1 MSISDKKFSPKIL
14 IVLLFQLCI
23 LTFSVF
29 VITNNLSIFY
39 DEGEGSFIQK
49 ESVNSAY
56 VTHAPILILSD
67 ADFAPFPGAGTPGDP
82 KIIENYEI
90 ITDSN
95 SLLYIRDT
103 TLHFIIRN
111 NHFKYTTAYDMDG
124 IGLHNVKNGVI
135 ENNLIE
141 HAQHGIFLI
150 DSENVSIYNNQ
161 IDNSYASGIRL
172 LTIDGKV
179 NVTYNTIDNV
189 GYHGNGI
196 WLDQHCQQLII
207 EHNTV
212 FNIPFGNGIFIDG
225 RNWTTPVDP
234 YPIPP
239 PPAPNYQREHDIS
252 HNEIYDC
259 ENGIMFFVA
268 NNTLE
273 YEFSGN
279 SIFDNYLH
287 DNSQDGFCTNHHFQ
301 IEFYNNILSNNGLR
315 GAYFDDGLHNT
326 QIINNTFTDNEYGI
340 SINSIDYNIQHND
353 FINNTFLSN
362 DYGLSFEGAAIM
374 NLISNNR
381 IENGDDS
388 LDFHNYAGQNNI
400 TFNTIR
406 ENTNGILFHSDGTEN
421 NVSKNNIISS
431 SLYGLYFESDT
442 SNCSIHWNTFIGN
455 NEGLGTQVY
464 DNGTL
469 NQIIYN
475 YYDDWT
481 EPDDNSDGYVDFPY
495 IIDGEV
501 GNSDPYPLADPATI
515 VDEHYLTQVYLLSPN
530 GGEMINDSTLIRWT
544 KTFDSWFFIVT
555 YSVSYSSNGGV
566 DWVLIASELDNTSYL
581 WNTVNVPK
589 SSTYL
594 IRVNATSKG
603 NLENYD
609 ESNGYFTLQPH
620 TITPPTILAPN
631 GGEVVND
638 STLISWTESI
648 DSWDY
653 DLSYSIEISSDG
665 GTIWQ
670 ELVSGLEETSYLWDT
685 VNVPKGTYLVR
696 INASSEDGLISSD
709 ESDGFFT
716 LQEHTLSLPTV
727 LTPNGGELINDSIL
741 ISWTKSFDSWG
752 YDISY
757 SVEVSSN
764 GGSSWTEIA
773 FGLNETSYLWNTVN
787 ALKSSTYLI
796 RINAT
801 SEDGLISTEES
812 DATFTLQAHTLSIP
826 TIMYP
831 SGGET
836 LVGVIPINWEECIDS
851 WCCSISYSVY
861 YSADNGV
868 NWVQLA
874 TGLTQLSY
882 SWNTESVDDGDE
894 YVVKVTSNGGYNMQQ
909 EFVSGVFSIDNV
921 KNGKNGPD
929 PLILSLII
937 GGIVGGVVVAGGGTY
952 YVMRRRSTKR
962 VPPEN

>member
-1 MSISDKKFSPKIL
+1 
-14 IVLLFQLCI
+14 
-23 LTFSVF
+23 
-29 VITNNLSIFY
+29 
-39 DEGEGSFIQK
+39 
-49 ESVNSAY
+49 
-56 VTHAPILILSD
+56 
-67 ADFAPFPGAGTPGDP
+67 
-82 KIIENYEI
+82 
-90 ITDSN
+90 
-95 SLLYIRDT
+95 
-103 TLHFIIRN
+103 
-111 NHFKYTTAYDMDG
+111 
-124 IGLHNVKNGVI
+124 
-135 ENNLIE
+135 
-141 HAQHGIFLI
+141 
-150 DSENVSIYNNQ
+150 
-161 IDNSYASGIRL
+161 
-172 LTIDGKV
+172 
-179 NVTYNTIDNV
+179 
-189 GYHGNGI
+189 
-196 WLDQHCQQLII
+196 
-207 EHNTV
+207 
-212 FNIPFGNGIFIDG
+212 
-225 RNWTTPVDP
+225 
-234 YPIPP
+234 
-239 PPAPNYQREHDIS
+239 
-252 HNEIYDC
+252 
-259 ENGIMFFVA
+259 
-268 NNTLE
+268 
-273 YEFSGN
+273 
-279 SIFDNYLH
+279 
-287 DNSQDGFCTNHHFQ
+287 
-301 IEFYNNILSNNGLR
+301 
-315 GAYFDDGLHNT
+315 
-326 QIINNTFTDNEYGI
+326 
-340 SINSIDYNIQHND
+340 
-353 FINNTFLSN
+353 
-362 DYGLSFEGAAIM
+362 
-374 NLISNNR
+374 
-381 IENGDDS
+381 
-388 LDFHNYAGQNNI
+388 
-400 TFNTIR
+400 
-406 ENTNGILFHSDGTEN
+406 
-421 NVSKNNIISS
+421 
-431 SLYGLYFESDT
+431 
-442 SNCSIHWNTFIGN
+442 
-455 NEGLGTQVY
+455 
-464 DNGTL
+464 
-469 NQIIYN
+469 
-475 YYDDWT
+475 
-481 EPDDNSDGYVDFPY
+481 
-495 IIDGEV
+495 
-501 GNSDPYPLADPATI
+501 
-515 VDEHYLTQVYLLSPN
+515 
-530 GGEMINDSTLIRWT
+530 MINDSTLIRWT

-665 GTIWQ
+665 DTIWQ

-836 LVGVIPINWEECIDS
+836 LSGLVPVSWEESIDS
-851 WCCSISYSVY
+851 WCYSVSYSIY
-861 YSADNGV
+861 YSDDNGT

-874 TGLTQLSY
+874 MGLTGLTFN
-882 SWNTESVDDGDE
+882 WNTNLVADGDT
-894 YVVKVTSNGGYNMQQ
+894 YTLKVISYGGYNMQQ
-909 EFVSGVFSIDNV
+909 ESVSEVFSIDNV
-921 KNGKNGPD
+921 EEPESGPSGPD
-929 PLILSLII
+929 PLILTLTI
-937 GGIVGGVVVAGGGTY
+937 GGIIFGGVALAGGIY
-952 YVMRRRSTKR
+952 YVMRRRSKR
-962 VPPEN
+962 VLPQN